1 MLDKKI
7 LLALNGADDI
17 FLEETACK
25 LGYNTETKERIVPM
39 TNYRKRTSRRFVPIL
54 VAACLLLSLGIVAY
68 ATDLFGI
75 RALLIKDDSLA
86 HTRGEDSGH
95 LSITQP
101 QEVPEEMSADI
112 KAKIDNSTKA
122 WNEWDTWRRENGIYQ
137 PEVFIAPEGCDIA
150 DYIEN
155 EDGTY
160 TVIFYDAVLTQN
172 DSGEVVNVEYVE
184 MERRIA
190 TAEEYEQDLAFA
202 ETMAKGFSG
211 YDFKYHVES
220 QEMANKLEEI
230 AAKYSLNVRHT
241 STQLFQNFGD
251 QTEFLSREEL
261 TNKINQVCTEDGE
274 LFRTVPTGYDKFYY
288 FDEGTFAVSFYTTND
303 FTNSGTRCYLYN
315 SPYGTLSS
323 GFEIIAE
330 VEDTSAMNS
339 YVHTTQDGKEVTV
352 LHSGADMYAYIYLEN
367 SFVTLS
373 FHQTDGLSAEEIN
386 SIIDMVNFSAI
397 S

>member
-1 MLDKKI
+1 
-7 LLALNGADDI
+7 
-17 FLEETACK
+17 
-25 LGYNTETKERIVPM
+25 M
-39 TNYRKRTSRRFVPIL
+39 TNYRKRTFRRFVPML

-112 KAKIDNSTKA
+112 KAKIENSTKA
-122 WNEWDTWRRENGIYQ
+122 WNEWDTWRRENALCQ
-137 PEVFIAPEGCDIA
+137 PDVFIAPEGCDIA

-160 TVIFYDAVLTQN
+160 TVIFYDAVLTHD

-190 TAEEYEQDLAFA
+190 TAEEFEQDMAFA

-220 QEMANKLEEI
+220 QEMADKLEEI
-230 AAKYSLNVRHT
+230 AAKYGLNVRHT
-241 STQLFQNFGD
+241 ATQLFQNFGD
-251 QTEFLSREEL
+251 QTDFLSREEL
-261 TNKINQVCTEDGE
+261 TGKINQICAGGKNF
-274 LFRTVPTGYDKFYY
+274 FRVEPTGYDKFYY
-288 FDEGTFAVSFYTTND
+288 FDEGTFAVSFYTTDD

-330 VEDTSAMNS
+330 VEDASAMTS
-339 YVHTTQDGKEVTV
+339 YIHTTPDGSEVTV
-352 LHSGADMYAYIYLEN
+352 LHNGADMYAYIYLEN

-373 FHQTDGLSAEEIN
+373 FHQTNGLSTEEIN

-397 S
+397 G

>member
-1 MLDKKI
+1 MLNKKI

-39 TNYRKRTSRRFVPIL
+39 TDYRKRTFRRFVPIL

-86 HTRGEDSGH
+86 HTRGEESGH

-172 DSGEVVNVEYVE
+172 DSGEVVNVEHVE

-190 TAEEYEQDLAFA
+190 TAEEFEQDMAFA

-251 QTEFLSREEL
+251 QTDFLSREEL
-261 TNKINQVCTEDGE
+261 TGKINQICAGGKNF
-274 LFRTVPTGYDKFYY
+274 FRVEPTGYDKFYY
-288 FDEGTFAVSFYTTND
+288 FDEGTFAVSFYTTDD
-303 FTNSGTRCYLYN
+303 FSNSGTRCYLYN

-330 VEDTSAMNS
+330 VENASEMTY
-339 YVHTTQDGKEVTV
+339 YVHTTPDGSEVTV
-352 LHSGADMYAYIYLEN
+352 LHNGADMYAYIYLEN

-373 FHQTDGLSAEEIN
+373 FHQTNGLSTEEIN

-397 S
+397 G

>member
-39 TNYRKRTSRRFVPIL
+39 TDYRKRTFRRFVPIL

-86 HTRGEDSGH
+86 HTRGEESGH

-172 DSGEVVNVEYVE
+172 DSGEVVNVEHVE

-190 TAEEYEQDLAFA
+190 TAEEFEQDMAFA

-230 AAKYSLNVRHT
+230 AAKYGLNVRHT

-251 QTEFLSREEL
+251 QTDFLSREEL
-261 TNKINQVCTEDGE
+261 TGKINQICAGGKNF
-274 LFRTVPTGYDKFYY
+274 FRVEPTGYDKFYY
-288 FDEGTFAVSFYTTND
+288 FDEGTFAVSFYTTDD
-303 FTNSGTRCYLYN
+303 FSNSGTRCYLYN
-315 SPYGTLSS
+315 SPYWTLSS
-323 GFEIIAE
+323 CFEIIAE
-330 VEDTSAMNS
+330 VENASEMT
-339 YVHTTQDGKEVTV
+339 YYIHTTPDGSEVTV
-352 LHSGADMYAYIYLEN
+352 LHNGADMYAYIYLEN

-373 FHQTDGLSAEEIN
+373 FHQTNGLSTEEIN
-386 SIIDMVNFSAI
+386 SIINMVNFSAI
-397 S
+397 G

>member
-39 TNYRKRTSRRFVPIL
+39 TNYRKRTFRRFVPIL

-160 TVIFYDAVLTQN
+160 TVIFYDAVLTHD
-172 DSGEVVNVEYVE
+172 DSGEVVNVEHVE

-190 TAEEYEQDLAFA
+190 TAEEFEQDMAFA

-230 AAKYSLNVRHT
+230 AAKYGLNVRHT

-251 QTEFLSREEL
+251 QTDFLSREEL
-261 TNKINQVCTEDGE
+261 TGKINQICAGGKNF
-274 LFRTVPTGYDKFYY
+274 FRVEPTGYDKFYY
-288 FDEGTFAVSFYTTND
+288 FDEGTFAVSFYTTDD

-330 VEDTSAMNS
+330 VENASEMTS
-339 YVHTTQDGKEVTV
+339 YVHTTPDGKEVSV

>member
-1 MLDKKI
+1 MK
-7 LLALNGADDI
+7 NNDI
-17 FLEETACK
+17 FRAMTYVGSDFVEEAEFGK
-25 LGYNTETKERIVPM
+25 IEAVQKG
-39 TNYRKRTSRRFVPIL
+39 TSRRFASIL
-54 VAACLLLSLGIVAY
+54 FAAALVLSLCIAAY
-68 ATDLFGI
+68 ATDIFGI
-75 RALLIKDDSLA
+75 RAMQIKENAPQSFYGTD
-86 HTRGEDSGH
+86 GGF

-112 KAKIDNSTKA
+112 KAKIEKSTRA
-122 WNEWDTWRRENGIYQ
+122 WSEWDTWRRENALRQ
-137 PEVFIAPEGCDIA
+137 PDVFVAPEGCDIA

-160 TVIFYDAVLTQN
+160 TVIFYDAVLTH
-172 DSGEVVNVEYVE
+172 DDAGEVINVEHVE

-190 TAEEYEQDLAFA
+190 TAEEYEQDMAFA

-230 AAKYSLNVRHT
+230 AAKYGLNVRHS

-251 QTEFLSREEL
+251 QTDFFSREEL
-261 TNKINQVCTEDGE
+261 TNKINQVCTKNGE

-288 FDEGTFAVSFYTTND
+288 FDEGTFAVSFYTTED

-323 GFEIIAE
+323 GFEILAE
-330 VEDTSAMNS
+330 VEDVSAMAS
-339 YVHTTQDGKEVTV
+339 YIHTTPDGSEVTV
-352 LHSGADMYAYIYLEN
+352 LHNGADMFAYTYRDN
-367 SFVTLS
+367 SFVTMT
-373 FHQTDGLSAEEIN
+373 FHQTQGLSPDEIN
-386 SIIDMVNFSAI
+386 AIIDMVDFSTI
-397 S
+397 K

>member
-39 TNYRKRTSRRFVPIL
+39 TNYRKRTFRRFVPIL

-172 DSGEVVNVEYVE
+172 DSG
-184 MERRIA
+184 
-190 TAEEYEQDLAFA
+190 
-202 ETMAKGFSG
+202 
-211 YDFKYHVES
+211 
-220 QEMANKLEEI
+220 
-230 AAKYSLNVRHT
+230 
-241 STQLFQNFGD
+241 
-251 QTEFLSREEL
+251 
-261 TNKINQVCTEDGE
+261 
-274 LFRTVPTGYDKFYY
+274 
-288 FDEGTFAVSFYTTND
+288 
-303 FTNSGTRCYLYN
+303 
-315 SPYGTLSS
+315 
-323 GFEIIAE
+323 
-330 VEDTSAMNS
+330 
-339 YVHTTQDGKEVTV
+339 
-352 LHSGADMYAYIYLEN
+352 
-367 SFVTLS
+367 
-373 FHQTDGLSAEEIN
+373 
-386 SIIDMVNFSAI
+386 
-397 S
+397 